1 MPMALFVAI
10 HQHAPDRCPAADP
23 AGAQALLAHLSSD
36 SARKFG
42 VAVRAE
48 AVADDDHVLYLIAEA
63 HDEEQLRRYLAPF
76 VRQGRVEVLPASS
89 CETVIRRQSCT
100 TGAASSGRPGR
111 HRLGT
116 RPG

>member
-10 HQHAPDRCPAADP
+10 HQHAPHRCPAADP

-36 SARKFG
+36 TASSFG

-48 AVADDDHVLYLIAEA
+48 AVADDEHVLYLIAEA

-76 VRQGRVEVLPASS
+76 IRHGRVEVLPASS
-89 CETVIRRQSCT
+89 CETVIRRQNCT
-100 TGAASSGRPGR
+100 SGAVPSATPGR
-111 HRLGT
+111 HRLGA

>member
-23 AGAQALLAHLSSD
+23 GGAQALLAHLSSD
-36 SARKFG
+36 TASGFG
-42 VAVRAE
+42 VALRAE
-48 AVADDDHVLYLIAEA
+48 AVADDEHVLYLIAEA

-76 VRQGRVEVLPASS
+76 VRRGHVEVLPASS
-89 CETVIRRQSCT
+89 CETVIRRQNCT
-100 TGAASSGRPGR
+100 SGAASSGRAGR
-111 HRLGT
+111 HRLEA